1 MNKSGLVLA
10 FLAVGIA
17 APATSQKVDP
27 ADKCDPASAHCV
39 PVNAFTSTRDANGEI
54 YLMTTNADGTV
65 INTRDPSRITDNDVV
80 DTFPQLSPDGKEW
93 GSTPTGTHLGDNG
106 EEERAPSGPRTVRE
120 SPTCAGA
127 VFEAVTPSRST

>member
-39 PVNAFTSTRDANGEI
+39 PVIAFTSTRDANGEI

-65 INTRDPSRITDNDVV
+65 INTRDPRPITDTDVV
-80 DTFPQLSPDGKEW
+80 DTFPQLSPDGKRI
-93 GSTPTGTHLGDNG
+93 GFDTNRD
-106 EEERAPSGPRTVRE
+106 PSGRQRRGGAGSVW
-120 SPTCAGA
+120 SPDGTRIAYMCRSGIRGGNA
-127 VFEAVTPSRST
+127 FEI